1 MRSSFS
7 TALRYWETVRWLK
20 PEQVY
25 GRLLFRLARPKA
37 DARPAPQR
45 RQQTAAWK
53 DPALRRA
60 SLIASGLF
68 RFLNLEGDL
77 SEIGWDGPQRE
88 KLWRYNQHYF
98 EDLISSGAA
107 GRRQWHEALLA
118 DWLSHN
124 PAATGAGWEP
134 YPLSLR
140 IVNWIKWALAGAQLS
155 EALTESLAIQ
165 ARFLTQRL
173 ERHLLGNHLFVNA
186 KALIFAG
193 LYFDGP
199 EAGTWRRIGFGI
211 LQREF
216 SEQILADGGQ
226 FERSPM
232 YHALALEDVL
242 DLINVVRTFESALDE
257 YQRAALAQW
266 ETAVPAMRRWLAAL
280 SHPDGDFSFFN
291 DAAFGIAPHRNEL
304 EAYADRLGL
313 ERGETGG
320 PMTWLA
326 ESGYAR
332 LEQTDAVLLCDLA
345 PIGPDYLP
353 GHAHADT
360 LSFEL
365 SLFGARVIVNS
376 GTSVYGLSGERLR
389 QRGTP
394 AHSTVTVRDRNSSD
408 VWSGF
413 RVGARAR
420 PFGVNVFQDGAR
432 LIAEGRHDGY
442 RSLPSRPVHSRRWEL
457 STGALRIEDL
467 VRPGHHPAEAR
478 FHLHPDVKAD
488 QTGATDG
495 ALLMAVGKRVH
506 WHAEGGPIRIEDS
519 TSHPEFGKA
528 VPSQCLVIPLKSNA
542 ASLTIEWNVQ

>member
-25 GRLLFRLARPKA
+25 GRVWFRLLRPKA

-53 DPALRRA
+53 PPALRRA
-60 SLIASGLF
+60 SLIGPRLF

-77 SEIGWDGPQRE
+77 SEIGWDGSGRE

-98 EDLISSGAA
+98 EDLLSSGAA
-107 GRRQWHEALLA
+107 DRRDWHEALLA
-118 DWLSHN
+118 DWLTQN
-124 PAATGAGWEP
+124 PPANGAGWEP

-199 EAGTWRRIGFGI
+199 EAGMWRRIGFGI
-211 LQREF
+211 LEREF

-242 DLINVVRTFESALDE
+242 DLINVARTFESVLYD

-266 ETAVPAMRRWLAAL
+266 ETTVPAMRRWLAAL
-280 SHPDGDFSFFN
+280 SHPDGDISFFN
-291 DAAFGIAPHRNEL
+291 DAAFGIAPHRDEL

-313 ERGETGG
+313 GQGGTGV
-320 PMTWLA
+320 PLTWLA
-326 ESGYAR
+326 ESGHAR
-332 LEQTDAVLLCDLA
+332 LEQKDALLLCDLA

-376 GTSVYGLSGERLR
+376 GTSVYGLSEERLR

-394 AHSTVTVRDRNSSD
+394 AHSTVTVGGRNSSD

-420 PFGVNVFQDGAR
+420 PFGVSVFQDGAR

-442 RSLPSRPVHSRRWEL
+442 RSLPGRPVHCRRWDL
-457 STGALRIEDL
+457 STGALRIEDR
-467 VRPGHHPAEAR
+467 VSPGDHPAEAR
-478 FHLHPDVKAD
+478 FYLHPDVKAD
-488 QTGATDG
+488 QTGAADG
-495 ALLMAVGKRVH
+495 ALLMPYGKQVH
-506 WHAEGGPIRIEDS
+506 WRAEGGPIRIEDS
-519 TSHPEFGKA
+519 TWHPEFGKT
-528 VPSQCLVIPLKSNA
+528 VPSQCLVLPLQGGA
-542 ASLTIEWNVQ
+542 ASLELSWT